1 MPFNRP
7 ALQDLIDRAIADIT
21 SRLPGA
27 DALVRRSNLYVLS
40 RVHSG
45 AMHEL
50 YGELDWLSRQA
61 LPDTCAD
68 DILLRWANTFLPVPQ
83 KAATIAVG
91 QALFLGTNGS
101 TIPAGTVLQR
111 SDGAEY
117 TVDADVPIAAGTAT
131 VNVTAMV
138 AGAAGNAA
146 VNTQLALVSPIAG
159 VSAAGTVTAGGLANG
174 FDIESIASVRARL
187 LKRLRQPPQAGTKED
202 YESWATDVS
211 GVTRAWCLPKYY
223 GTRTVGLCFVTDGAV
238 GGLIPTGATV
248 AAVQAHIDAV
258 RPVTADATVFAPVSD
273 PLNFTIALTPNTA
286 VVQAAVQA
294 ELADLLSREAVP
306 GDTLLLSHIRQAISV
321 AAGETDHVLVA
332 PAANVVS
339 PAGHIATMG
348 AITWQ

>member
-7 ALQDLIDRAIADIT
+7 TLQALIDRAIADIS

-61 LPDTCAD
+61 LPDTCD
-68 DILLRWANTFLPVPQ
+68 DDVLLRWANVFLSVPR
-83 KAATIAVG
+83 KAATFAVG
-91 QALFLGTNGS
+91 QTAFSGTNGS
-101 TIPAGTVLQR
+101 VIVAGTVLQR
-111 SDGAEY
+111 GDGTEY
-117 TVDADVPIAAGTAT
+117 TVNADTVVAAGTAT

-146 VNTQLALVSPIAG
+146 ANTQLSLVSPISG
-159 VSAAGTVTAGGLANG
+159 ISAAGTVAAGGLANG
-174 FDIESIASVRARL
+174 FDIESITSVRGRL
-187 LKRLRQPPQAGTKED
+187 LTRLRQAPQAGTSVD
-202 YESWATDVS
+202 YENWALEVS

-238 GGLIPTGATV
+238 GGMIPSGATV
-248 AAVQAHIDAV
+248 AAVQAHIDTV
-258 RPVTADATVFAPVSD
+258 RPVTADATVFAPIAD

-286 VVQAAVQA
+286 VVQAAVLA
-294 ELADLLSREAVP
+294 ELTDLLNREAVP
-306 GDTLLLSHIRQAISV
+306 GGTLLLSHIRQAISV
-321 AAGETDHVLVA
+321 AAGETDHVLVT